1 MIITDTHIHLYSKEF
16 DADRHELVKHAM
28 DKGVQRFFLPNI
40 DFDSV
45 EPMFALT
52 RKYPQHCFAML
63 GLHPCYITADCTN
76 QLAQME
82 KLIDAHRKEI
92 YAIGEIG
99 LDFYWDTTYVKQ
111 QEEAF
116 IKQINWASELNLPI
130 AIHSRNATDEI
141 ITILQQHR
149 SLNLR
154 GVFHCYSGQPFQA
167 QQIIDMGFYLGIGG
181 VVTFKKAGL
190 DVDMQ
195 TIDLKHV
202 ILETDGPYLAPT
214 PYRGKRNEPS
224 YIVMVAQRIAEIKNI
239 TVQEVAAIT
248 TENSRQLFGI

>member
-16 DADRHELVKHAM
+16 DTDRDELVKTAM

-45 EPMFALT
+45 DPMFALT
-52 RKYPQHCFAML
+52 HKYPQNCFAML
-63 GLHPCYITADCTN
+63 GLHPCYITANCTD
-76 QLAQME
+76 QLTQME

-99 LDFYWDTTYVKQ
+99 LDFYWDTTYVKE
-111 QEEAF
+111 QEVAF
-116 IKQINWASELNLPI
+116 IKQIHWASELNLPI

-141 ITILQQHR
+141 IAILQQHHH
-149 SLNLR
+149 LNLR
-154 GVFHCYSGQPFQA
+154 GVFHCYSGQPSQA

-224 YIVMVAQRIAEIKNI
+224 YIVMVVQRIAEIKNI
-239 TVQEVAAIT
+239 SVEEVAQIT